1 MSSFARQAAHKLQI
15 SSGITFSVSNLVA
28 FVYPKELATHFLY
41 TASDGE
47 VKKMLHYIGKR
58 LWQLIPVLLGMTFV
72 VFMIIRAIPG
82 DPAQVILGQQ
92 ASESAILALRTK
104 LGLDN
109 PWYIQ
114 YFDYLMGLFKGDLGE
129 SMRTMNPVSDEI
141 WGYLAATFELSLF
154 AILIAIIVG
163 VNAGIISAWFQNSW
177 FDYTAMILALVGVS
191 MPIFWL
197 GLMLQYIFGI
207 ELGILP
213 TTGREEVRT
222 PVESITNLYVLD
234 TILQGRFDQLSTVLK
249 HLVLPGIALATIPMA
264 IIARMTRSSMLEVMR
279 SDYVR
284 TARAKGQK
292 MFWVVYKHALKNAI
306 IPVLTIIGLQMGML
320 LGGAI
325 LTETIFGWP
334 GVGRYIYEAI
344 NFRDYP
350 VIQSGILVVAF
361 IFVMINLV
369 IDVLYSLIDPR
380 IKYD

>member
-1 MSSFARQAAHKLQI
+1 
-15 SSGITFSVSNLVA
+15 
-28 FVYPKELATHFLY
+28 
-41 TASDGE
+41 
-47 VKKMLHYIGKR
+47 MLHYIGQR
-58 LWQLIPVLLGMTFV
+58 LLQLIPVLLGMTFI

-92 ASESAILALRTK
+92 ASEEAIKALRTS

-114 YFDYLMGLFKGDLGE
+114 YFDYLKGLVTGDMGDSL
-129 SMRTMNPVSDEI
+129 RTRSPVSEEI
-141 WGYLAATFELSLF
+141 WPYLAATFELSLF
-154 AILIAIIVG
+154 AIIIAVVIGI
-163 VNAGIISAWFQNSW
+163 NAGIISAWFQNSW
-177 FDYTAMILALVGVS
+177 FDYTAMVLALIGVS

-197 GLMLQYIFGI
+197 GLMNQWIFSI

-213 TTGREEVRT
+213 TTGRENVRD
-222 PVESITNLYVLD
+222 PINNITNFDLLD
-234 TILQGRFDQLSTVLK
+234 TIIQGDFNQVATVLK
-249 HLVLPGIALATIPMA
+249 HLVLPGTALATIPMA

-284 TARAKGQK
+284 TARAKGVK

-306 IPVLTIIGLQMGML
+306 IPVLTIIGLQMGLL

-334 GVGRYIYEAI
+334 GIGRYIYEAI
-344 NFRDYP
+344 GFRDYP

-361 IFVMINLV
+361 IFVMINLFV
-369 IDVLYSLIDPR
+369 DLLYGLVDPR